1 MALSG
6 LEIFKKLPKTNCK
19 KCNFPTCLAF
29 AMQVATGKVEISL
42 CPDVSAE
49 AIAQIAALTAP
60 PIRPITIGTGENGL
74 KIGEETCMF
83 RHDKRFEHQPGIGL
97 LITDDDDEGLE
108 SKLKQF
114 NSIGFERVGV
124 MMKPELI
131 AIKSVS
137 LDIEKFKAVVKRV
150 MDETEA
156 SLVLM
161 SDSPEMLEAGL
172 SICDE
177 RRPLLCGATKDNL
190 DQIAQIAK
198 KNNVPVV
205 AKGGDLDELADMT
218 AKLNLAGIKDILL
231 YPTATSLKSRFEQ
244 EVMVRRLP
252 LKKQLRSLG
261 FPTILFPSDFTKD
274 KDEEMLIAA
283 TFVAKYAGIII
294 LSNLE
299 PHYLYPLFT
308 ERMNIYTD
316 PQRPMTM
323 EEKVYEFSNPD
334 KDSPLLVTGNFALTY
349 FLVSGE
355 VESSKKGV
363 WLAIQ
368 NTDGLSV
375 LTAWAAGKFN
385 AESVAKFIKGSKI
398 AENLSHRNI
407 VIPGYVAEISGELEE
422 ELGSDWKVIVGPREA
437 SSIPSFLK
445 QWTTH

>member
-6 LEIFKKLPKTNCK
+6 LDIFKKLPKTNCK

-29 AMQVATGKVEISL
+29 AMQVATGKIEVSL
-42 CPDVSAE
+42 CPDVSPE
-49 AIAQIAALTAP
+49 VVAQIAEATAP
-60 PIRPITIGTGENGL
+60 PIRPITIGTSENGL
-74 KIGEETCMF
+74 KIGEETVMF

-97 LITDDDDEGLE
+97 LVTDDDEELEG
-108 SKLKQF
+108 KLKQF

-137 LDIEKFKAVVKRV
+137 GDTERFKAVVKRV
-150 MDETEA
+150 MDETPA
-156 SLVLM
+156 LLVLV
-161 SDSPEMLEAGL
+161 SDSSDILEAGL
-172 SICDE
+172 SICGKK
-177 RRPLLCGATKDNL
+177 RPLLCGVNKANL
-190 DQIAQIAK
+190 DQVATLAK
-198 KNNVPVV
+198 ENNCPLVV
-205 AKGGDLDELADMT
+205 KGEDLDELADLT
-218 AKLNLAGIKDILL
+218 AKLNAIGIKEILL

-244 EVMVRRLP
+244 EVMIRRLP
-252 LKKQLRSLG
+252 LKKQLRALG
-261 FPTILFPSDFTKD
+261 FPTILLPSDFTKD
-274 KDEEMLIAA
+274 KDEEVLIAA
-283 TFVAKYAGIII
+283 TFVAKYAGIIL

-299 PHYLYPLFT
+299 AHYLYPLFT

-349 FLVSGE
+349 FLVTGE
-355 VESSKKGV
+355 VESSKVGC

-385 AESVAKFIKGSKI
+385 AESVAKFIKGSKV

-437 SSIPSFLK
+437 SSIPAFLK
-445 QWTTH
+445 QWQST